1 MSCSTILFEQEE
13 LLEISRQVKNQ
24 KRFADFML
32 FCIERLNDDESDTVD
47 NIWNAWRESQS

>member
-24 KRFADFML
+24 KRFADLL
-32 FCIERLNDDESDTVD
+32 FCMERLNDDESESVES
-47 NIWNAWRESQS
+47 IWNAWCESQS

>member
-32 FCIERLNDDESDTVD
+32 FCMERLNDDESDTVD
-47 NIWNAWRESQS
+47 NIWNAWCESQI

>member
-32 FCIERLNDDESDTVD
+32 FCMERLNDDESDTVD
-47 NIWNAWRESQS
+47 NIWNARCESQS